1 MSIKT
6 WKIHPA
12 HYVLLDILKKKG
24 AMKDSDLF
32 NALKAELKDIGFK
45 DFNELLMRLEI
56 GGKIRTSSL
65 SRGKR
70 RVALIK

>member
-1 MSIKT
+1 MAIKT

-32 NALKAELKDIGFK
+32 NALKAELKDLGFK

-70 RVALIK
+70 RIALIE

>member
-1 MSIKT
+1 MAIKT

-70 RVALIK
+70 RVALVT